1 MRAFL
6 NVLLTLGLLLG
17 AAGWLAYS
25 HRTVSVSCQRTN
37 LTLNGRNGGTVD
49 CTDTERIADQNFWTQ
64 PVWSATVHDV
74 NLTTRNV
81 DDEGNPG
88 AIILRTQNDTQTQQ
102 FTSGMLGTNEALV
115 ENELH
120 QFLVGRKTDKTLQL
134 QMAPGTTWRDW
145 AAPASLMVVAL
156 LMLLFS
162 LFRLVVPA
170 KPRANM
176 RRQT

>member
-1 MRAFL
+1 MSRKSAFL
-6 NVLLTLGLLLG
+6 NVLLTLGLLL
-17 AAGWLAYS
+17 AAVGWLAYS
-25 HRTVSVSCQRTN
+25 HRALSVSCQRAS
-37 LTLNGRNGGTVD
+37 GKVD

-64 PVWSATVHDV
+64 PVWTATVHDV

-120 QFLVGRKTDKTLQL
+120 QFLVVRKTDKTLQL

-145 AAPASLMVVAL
+145 GASVGLIVVAL
-156 LMLLFS
+156 LMMLYA
-162 LFRLVVPA
+162 LFRLAVPA
-170 KPRANM
+170 QPRAKT
-176 RRQT
+176 RSQA